1 MSGRGPYPVM
11 SIEPPEADDR
21 TENEHIE
28 EVADRALHRLEA
40 VKTLVDNSHREVF
53 HEGGPAA
60 QTTAALVDAVD
71 GLAET
76 AAELHDRAE

>member
-1 MSGRGPYPVM
+1 MESPD
-11 SIEPPEADDR
+11 SDDG

-28 EVADRALHRLEA
+28 EVADRALRRLEA
-40 VKTLVDNSHREVF
+40 VETLTDNSHREVF

-60 QTTAALVDAVD
+60 QTTAALVEAVD

-76 AAELHDRAE
+76 AAELHERAE